1 MFGKKNTKEKLEAK
15 YTKLLD
21 ESFKLSTVDR
31 TKSDLK
37 AAEADEVRK
46 QLDELENEKWV
57 LSTMAKE

>member
-46 QLDELENEKWV
+46 QLDELENEK
-57 LSTMAKE
+57 